1 MEEFRG
7 KIVVIFL
14 HTPDKQAHKRK
25 NSGKT
30 CSVKKRNSQGMGS
43 SKVGRVRDL
52 YKEKLRKKEEGAKL
66 KI

>member
-14 HTPDKQAHKRK
+14 HTPDKKAHKRK

-30 CSVKKRNSQGMGS
+30 CSVKKRNS
-43 SKVGRVRDL
+43 
-52 YKEKLRKKEEGAKL
+52 
-66 KI
+66 